1 MPEPLWQ
8 DLGSIEELKRRP
20 LTQINLGRMKIAL
33 SYVNG
38 QFGAVSGTC
47 NHAGGPLGEGTFDG
61 EYIVCPWHHWKFHC
75 RTGLGEPGYEEDA
88 VPRYDLKEEK
98 GRLLINLTP
107 ATKRGHKYHAPH
119 PLERPLGREPGPV
132 RVLGISTTIMDPAYP
147 RFSTSDC
154 LLDVALEE
162 ARTKHE
168 TETKLIRLND
178 LRFRACEGYYS
189 KSAYACTWPCSI
201 TQMDPMDQMD
211 QVYEGI
217 VFWADVILVASPIR
231 WGGPSSL
238 YVKMVERM
246 NCLQNQITIRNRVM
260 LRNKVAGFIIMG
272 GQDNVQAVAGQML
285 MFFAE
290 LGCNFPQFPFIAHS
304 RGWDAEDMERN
315 VRLVMG
321 SEDLREG
328 ARALVARS
336 IEIANRLIAT
346 AETPGKMERGGR
358 KAFSREMKGPAGAEA
373 DQPA

>member
-1 MPEPLWQ
+1 
-8 DLGSIEELKRRP
+8 
-20 LTQINLGRMKIAL
+20 
-33 SYVNG
+33 
-38 QFGAVSGTC
+38 
-47 NHAGGPLGEGTFDG
+47 
-61 EYIVCPWHHWKFHC
+61 
-75 RTGLGEPGYEEDA
+75 
-88 VPRYDLKEEK
+88 
-98 GRLLINLTP
+98 
-107 ATKRGHKYHAPH
+107 
-119 PLERPLGREPGPV
+119 
-132 RVLGISTTIMDPAYP
+132 VLGISTTIMDPAYP

-346 AETPGKMERGGR
+346 AEPAGRMERGGR